1 MLKNLLK
8 FILNNFLSIPI
19 NYLLKKKNF
28 LIIYRNGS
36 AIGDHVYMS
45 SIIKKI
51 SEKKI
56 FKILLFTNYYEFY
69 INNPRIYK
77 LFKINK
83 KSPIWFLLNNLN
95 SNSILEF
102 RSTFDDNKN
111 KHFLYYHKPS
121 KIHLAQ
127 AMSSHFNLN
136 IDYKNLENEIFFSKK
151 EIKIYE
157 KKIQLPD
164 NFALIQS
171 FSKSSYTKNK
181 DWKYE
186 GMQAIINY
194 FNKINWIQIGH
205 RDEPKLSNCA
215 HLLNLSFREL
225 SYVISRCNFLVTY
238 EGLFNHLASCFNKKN
253 FLIHLGFLPVEA
265 FNYKNNIVIEKNKD
279 LECYPC
285 YSPNCDLHQ
294 EFKLN
299 NLNEDYVIKLINQNL
314 DKI

>member
-8 FILNNFLSIPI
+8 FVLNNFLNSPI
-19 NYLLKKKNF
+19 NYFLKKKKF

-111 KHFLYYHKPS
+111 KHFLYNHKPS

-136 IDYKNLENEIFFSKK
+136 IEYKNLENEIFFSKE
-151 EIKIYE
+151 EIEIYE
-157 KKIQLPD
+157 KKIQLPN

-194 FNKINWIQIGH
+194 FNKINWVQIGQ
-205 RDEPKLSNCA
+205 REEPKLSNCT

-225 SYVISRCNFLVTY
+225 SYVISKCNFLVTY
-238 EGLFNHLASCFNKKN
+238 EGLFNHIASCFKKKN

-265 FNYKNNIVIEKNKD
+265 SYYENNILIEKNEY

-285 YSPNCDLHQ
+285 YDTQCEKHKKFS
-294 EFKLN
+294 
-299 NLNEDYVIKLINQNL
+299 EDYMKEEFVIDIIKKNLI
-314 DKI
+314 